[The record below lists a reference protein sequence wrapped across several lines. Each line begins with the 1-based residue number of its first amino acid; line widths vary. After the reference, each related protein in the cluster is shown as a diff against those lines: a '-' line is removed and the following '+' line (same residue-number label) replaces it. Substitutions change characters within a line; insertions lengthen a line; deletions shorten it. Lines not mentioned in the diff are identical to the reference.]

1 MSTQKVK
8 RQPLSDKHKL
18 IITII
23 AIVLA
28 AVIAVSV
35 TLIVLLQPK
44 EVTPD
49 PNDPNNNPS
58 SNLPVKNGDFGL
70 VNSDA
75 TTFPKTAT
83 NWTRYGYEAPNGGSQ
98 GFKTIESNQDVIMG
112 IVDTEDWDNV
122 VEGVKGE
129 ISASGKNP
137 DDYDLTNPGQYT
149 LPEGEKHSNSNVYLI
164 STVNKTSAAIMS
176 DSVSISA
183 TTSVK
188 ITVRINT
195 SKLKAGD
202 YATIMIQQSS
212 STPNAKEENRYA
224 YKYDIEAKD
233 GWQTLDFHVFNRKT
247 SSQSVRVCVGIGN
260 VYTGVDSEGTIYIDN
275 ISYETVTSDVYR
287 QAADLREEGDTTFK
301 IIEKE
306 EATTTPAESYYIDL
320 KAYGDTATEIVKYT
334 NSTDYVNAEK
344 FSPFTDKDDFFKD
357 AEKTDPSGFAINK
370 IVNNG
375 TIKTPVAVELDR
387 IINLKLD
394 ENNYEEQDY
403 KHVSFWVRTKSI
415 GDNKYSYA
423 NIIVEKATGEN
434 SWEKLSDDA
443 AFVVKTEQ
451 DIEHDTNN
459 GWTKYDI
466 YLKPSTTSNNI
477 RIVFSLGRIDGYEGL
492 AYAPNGELF
501 ITTPYYETISNSA
514 YSSASSSSVSKKFD
528 LTGKSAETSV
538 TNGSFSNM
546 VANTKQPSNWT
557 PVFAGDNAI
566 YLDGKGDL
574 GLGNLST
581 DKAAVAGSGTA
592 NWKEEDDLK
601 DTGYIDDDE
610 GKVLKLVSNQA
621 SSFGYISGNISLTKH
636 TAYVFSVMAK
646 VGTGAGGATAR
657 PYFYL
662 LNAKPEQRENA
673 IIAQVNNFYSANVN
687 GDIFCMRDGVPADS
701 GWARYYIV
709 YVTGNEDTSVRI
721 ALFNGSMTDANG
733 AAAAGSTIY
742 YDNVKMKTL
751 GTYSMVEDEEN
762 EDATEYVVKFSAAS
776 DFAENE
782 IGECENV
789 EQLVAKMKEVL
800 NNNADDSVAQ
810 PTESEWTEM
819 KKIPEPSDDDEDDEE
834 PDTPAEKKEVN
845 LALLFSILSSVLLV
859 AALAVVVVLK
869 IYRNRKRNA

>member
-49 PNDPNNNPS
+49 PNDPSNNPS

-83 NWTRYGYEAPNGGSQ
+83 NWTRYGYEAPSGGSQ

-112 IVDTEDWDNV
+112 VVDTKDWDKV
-122 VEGVKGE
+122 VEGVKNE
-129 ISASGKNP
+129 LTASGKNP
-137 DDYDLTNPGQYT
+137 DDYDLTNPEQYT
-149 LPEGEKHSNSNVYLI
+149 LPEGEKHSNSNVYMI

-195 SKLKAGD
+195 EKLKAGD

-224 YKYDIEAKD
+224 YNYRIDTQE

-320 KAYGDTATEIVKYT
+320 KAYGDTATDIVKYT
-334 NSTDYVNAEK
+334 NSTDYVTAEK

-357 AEKTDPSGFAINK
+357 AEKTEPTGFAINK
-370 IVNNG
+370 LVNNG
-375 TIKTPVAVELDR
+375 TIKTPVAVELAQV
-387 IINLKLD
+387 INLQLD
-394 ENNYEEQDY
+394 ENNYDEQDY
-403 KHVSFWVRTKSI
+403 KHVSFWVRTKSV

-423 NIIVEKATGEN
+423 NIIVEKAVGEN
-434 SWEKLSDDA
+434 KWERLSDDA
-443 AFVVKTEQ
+443 AFTVKTEQ

-466 YLKPSTTSNNI
+466 YLKPSTTSTDI
-477 RIVFSLGRIDGYEGL
+477 RIVFALGNIDGYENND
-492 AYAPNGELF
+492 YAPNGELY

-514 YSSASSSSVSKKFD
+514 YSSASGSSVSKKFD
-528 LTGKSAETSV
+528 LTGNSAETSV
-538 TNGSFSNM
+538 TNGSF
-546 VANTKQPSNWT
+546 SNWT

-601 DTGYIDDDE
+601 DTDYIDDEE

-621 SSFGYISGNISLTKH
+621 SSFGYISGNISLTKN

-646 VGTGAGGATAR
+646 AGASAR

-662 LNAKPEQRENA
+662 LNAKPDQRENA
-673 IIAQVNNFYSANVN
+673 IIAQVNNFYSSNVN
-687 GDIFCMRDGVPADS
+687 GDIFCMRDGVSAES

-721 ALFNGSMTDANG
+721 ALFNGSLTDANG
-733 AAAAGSTIY
+733 AAQAGSTIY

-751 GTYSMVEDEEN
+751 GTYSMVEDEDN
-762 EDATEYVVKFSAAS
+762 KDSKEYVVKFNAAS

-789 EQLVAKMKEVL
+789 EQLVAKVKEVL
-800 NNNADDSVAQ
+800 DNNANDSVAQ

-819 KKIPEPSDDDEDDEE
+819 KKIPEPSDDDDDDEE
-834 PDTPAEKKEVN
+834 PDTPAEPTEVN

-859 AALAVVVVLK
+859 AALAVVVVIK